1 MRFGLLWLFLSAFGC
16 HLALADHVCVALP
29 RCSELETD
37 RPGET
42 NSPVSLASPPFC
54 GPSDGTCFGAAFEF
68 DFSKKRKHFS
78 GSFCGLSFRRRLRRP
93 LAHHLL
99 LSVRVCVR
107 CCALAT
113 HPTHLNTQGPKSCPA
128 RQFLF
133 SFLVGSG
140 CSCLLLA
147 ALWLLCGLRILS
159 YRWAPGFSSWC
170 VYQAHT
176 N

>member
-1 MRFGLLWLFLSAFGC
+1 MRFGLLWLLLSAFGC

-54 GPSDGTCFGAAFEF
+54 GPSDGTCFGAAFEV
-68 DFSKKRKHFS
+68 DFSKMRKHFS
-78 GSFCGLSFRRRLRRP
+78 GSSCGISSRRRLRRP
-93 LAHHLL
+93 PTHHLL
-99 LSVRVCVR
+99 LSVCAVLCVS
-107 CCALAT
+107 
-113 HPTHLNTQGPKSCPA
+113 NTPHTFEHARSKSCPA

-133 SFLVGSG
+133 NFLVGRG

-147 ALWLLCGLRILS
+147 L
-159 YRWAPGFSSWC
+159 APNLEIRQSFLG
-170 VYQAHT
+170 
-176 N
+176 